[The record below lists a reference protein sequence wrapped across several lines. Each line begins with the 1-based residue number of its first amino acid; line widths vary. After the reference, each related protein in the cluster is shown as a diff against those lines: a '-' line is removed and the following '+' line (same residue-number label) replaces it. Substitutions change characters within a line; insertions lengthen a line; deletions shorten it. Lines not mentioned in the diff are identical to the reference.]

1 MPSSTQLAIVSEQWW
16 RADTKKRYFGSPREG
31 RAPSRPMQ
39 PNRAHGTSA
48 PFRDLQSVSAT
59 KYFPVGRAP
68 SPCRAHF
75 ATNASQFARTYGW
88 HS

>member
-16 RADTKKRYFGSPREG
+16 RADTKKRYFGSQREG

-48 PFRDLQSVSAT
+48 PFRDLQSVSTTNAL
-59 KYFPVGRAP
+59 P
-68 SPCRAHF
+68 SASACF

>member
-16 RADTKKRYFGSPREG
+16 RADTKKRYFGSR
-31 RAPSRPMQ
+31 SMQ
-39 PNRAHGTSA
+39 PKRARGTSA
-48 PFRDLQSVSAT
+48 PFRDVHSVSAT